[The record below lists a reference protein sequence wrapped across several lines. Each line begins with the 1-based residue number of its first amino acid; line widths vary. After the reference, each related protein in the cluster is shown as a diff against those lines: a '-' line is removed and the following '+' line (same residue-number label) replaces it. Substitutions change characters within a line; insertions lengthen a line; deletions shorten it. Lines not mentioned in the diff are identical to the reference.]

1 MHRLERLTVTFQ
13 NSILHFEFTFPTP
26 LVKTPINWLQSY
38 NGKILRLCLEVI
50 LSYPRVQYNSKQN
63 MASFLRLST
72 VNMPVIWAKE
82 KNNCTQLFNLEHIY
96 IWPVTSF
103 VCYFFYS
110 AVVNLYITD
119 MPIKS
124 LRCWQGLQTPPLR
137 MVQLSFITHKTAASG
152 KLVFFYNVNNLRSLQ

>member
-1 MHRLERLTVTFQ
+1 MRRQKNVLRKGMHNRVNGFTINIDFCGKDKQTFQHRMHRLERLTVTFQ

-38 NGKILRLCLEVI
+38 NGKKLRLCLEVI

-82 KNNCTQLFNLEHIY
+82 KNNCTQLFSLEHIY

-110 AVVNLYITD
+110 AVV
-119 MPIKS
+119 KS
-124 LRCWQGLQTPPLR
+124 WSKSR
-137 MVQLSFITHKTAASG
+137 KTC
-152 KLVFFYNVNNLRSLQ
+152 